1 MKQNALKSQ
10 FKYFAVGVAVVFG
23 MAFAQV
29 NVSDHPMTEQDARIY
44 DVQPIGY
51 DTCDDDKKEQLDFT
65 EKNEN
70 LDWQFFVTL
79 DSDKHDMHVTVDSVD
94 YTILG
99 DTYVEL
105 HVSDDTQ
112 ITRELESQIHNEIA
126 QYFERLRIV
135 WVKQQEELA
144 HEAYWES
151 KYEDMLFEAKYGGY

>member
-10 FKYFAVGVAVVFG
+10 FKYIAVGVAVVCG

-29 NVSDHPMTEQDARIY
+29 NVSDQPMPEQDTRIY

-51 DTCDDDKKEQLDFT
+51 DTPDDEKLELLDFDDKV
-65 EKNEN
+65 EN

-79 DSDKHDMHVTVDSVD
+79 DFDKKDVHITVDSVD

-112 ITRELESQIHNEIA
+112 ITRELEAHIHNEIA
-126 QYFERLRIV
+126 QYFEKFRIA
-135 WVKQQEELA
+135 WIKEQEELA

-151 KYEDMLFEAKYGGY
+151 KYEDMVFEAKYGGY